1 MPMLI
6 VYRTPIL
13 VRLYNRNVISAG
25 IRHQIRNK
33 TQIASPPISNVG
45 LGVRQT
51 ADHSAT
57 PKDGTNSALRTN
69 SLDSLRF
76 ALGQGRR

>member
-25 IRHQIRNK
+25 IRHRIRNK
-33 TQIASPPISNVG
+33 TQIASPPISSVG
-45 LGVRQT
+45 LGVCRT
-51 ADHSAT
+51 ADHSDI
-57 PKDGTNSALRTN
+57 PKDGTNLALRTN
-69 SLDSLRF
+69 SLDFLRF
-76 ALGQGRR
+76 ALSQGKR